1 MKHYSKYYKAMMIT
15 SLVWFVLFVMC
26 MPQFVNTPEMGAI
39 TITMSFLFMFG
50 GLMAP
55 DEEKYKEHKRR

>member
-1 MKHYSKYYKAMMIT
+1 MMT
-15 SLVWFVLFVMC
+15 ASVAFFVLFVLC
-26 MPQFVNTPEMGAI
+26 MPQFVNTPNMGAI

-55 DEEKYKEHKRR
+55 DKEK